1 MARKTG
7 CPFRAGRR
15 GHRGVLSIVSRTQ
28 NILRGQ
34 LSFANLLHPLLVWI
48 APQPALMRLRRGDH
62 RMACRVVMLRGVL
75 VFGGITA
82 ADVAAGQASPQMY
95 PGIAHGYTFCT
106 DMGLGWNVFAV
117 CEMFADC
124 HDSSRPRSGCLLRC

>member
-1 MARKTG
+1 M
-7 CPFRAGRR
+7 
-15 GHRGVLSIVSRTQ
+15 L
-28 NILRGQ
+28 
-34 LSFANLLHPLLVWI
+34 
-48 APQPALMRLRRGDH
+48 
-62 RMACRVVMLRGVL
+62 CRVVMLRGVL

-117 CEMFADC
+117 CEMLAGSHVFLA
-124 HDSSRPRSGCLLRC
+124 RRAGCLLRS